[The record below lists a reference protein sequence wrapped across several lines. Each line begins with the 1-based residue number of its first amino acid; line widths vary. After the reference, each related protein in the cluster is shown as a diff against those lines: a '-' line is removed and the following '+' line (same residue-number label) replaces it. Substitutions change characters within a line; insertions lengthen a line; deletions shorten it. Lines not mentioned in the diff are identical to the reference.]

1 MSEIPPEKN
10 ETQAQAEARRV
21 SAAEAIA
28 LDRKRKTVDDNIVT
42 GAAEITLR
50 QSILPVSLVTIL
62 FFMWGFAYGLLDVL
76 NSNFQEV
83 LSISQG
89 MSGGLQ
95 AAYFGAYFIGPL
107 TYSGWIVRR
116 FGYRVT
122 FMTGLTIYGVCTLS
136 VEEVENSAD
145 PV

>member
-1 MSEIPPEKN
+1 MEDI
-10 ETQAQAEARRV
+10 QRRKGSHA
-21 SAAEAIA
+21 SASDAIA
-28 LDRKRKTVDDNIVT
+28 HDRNRKPIDDHAVT
-42 GAAEITLR
+42 GAGEITTR

-76 NSNFQEV
+76 NAHFQSV
-83 LSISQG
+83 LNISQG

-116 FGYRVT
+116 FGYR
-122 FMTGLTIYGVCTLS
+122 
-136 VEEVENSAD
+136 
-145 PV
+145 